1 MLAVGHKCEMI
12 AARRIY
18 NQKFVRSSAMVKWWM
33 VYWMIHSRVGGAR
46 LRRVCG
52 AFAARMTHVYV
63 FMRNRQYIYCD
74 NDEKSPVYILRQ
86 WSDRHYCPAKRLG
99 LNEKIRTARFFSF
112 LDFVLSEASGIQ
124 WKNVKLLKNACFC
137 DFSNRGQCWNFSA
150 PKFVKY
156 FEVF

>member
-1 MLAVGHKCEMI
+1 MDGLFNDSLKGRWRAF
-12 AARRIY
+12 AARLR
-18 NQKFVRSSAMVKWWM
+18 
-33 VYWMIHSRVGGAR
+33 RVCGAFAACLRRVCGAFAAR

-137 DFSNRGQCWNFSA
+137 DFSNRGQCWKFSA